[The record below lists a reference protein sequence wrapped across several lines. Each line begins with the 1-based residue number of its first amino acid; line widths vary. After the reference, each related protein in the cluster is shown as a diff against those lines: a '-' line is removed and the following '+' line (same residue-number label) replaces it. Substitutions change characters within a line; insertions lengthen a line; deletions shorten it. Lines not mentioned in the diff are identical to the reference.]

1 MANTNIEEVFSLILE
16 MAKCKEVP
24 REELPKQVLVISD
37 MEFDAD
43 TASGM
48 SVEGQTRFRW

>member
-1 MANTNIEEVFSLILE
+1 

-37 MEFDAD
+37 MEFGAD

-48 SVEGQTRFRW
+48 SVEGQTRVRW